1 MRFHALVLTYDLI
14 LCHYSAEDTFVSR
27 WRYVREPLKIF
38 SWVVKGMFVSH
49 WRYVL
54 HEEDFQGIKLWIAHK
69 IKRAEL
75 LPRRRYQVFLKTL
88 VSRFRR
94 CRVFYA
100 LCAILRDSDFRNG
113 QALPPCRGGL
123 KWWGAKVCTWL
134 FSNKLII
141 HPGWRIDEV
150 RRNIE
155 SYLHYFCFSLLL
167 FRCKVT
173 KYFSRIQILTG

>member
-113 QALPPCRGGL
+113 QALPPCKEGGWSDGEP
-123 KWWGAKVCTWL
+123 K
-134 FSNKLII
+134 S
-141 HPGWRIDEV
+141 V
-150 RRNIE
+150 RD
-155 SYLHYFCFSLLL
+155 YFPIKKPPFETLYNLAL
-167 FRCKVT
+167 ALPF
-173 KYFSRIQILTG
+173 LA